1 MRVRKKNLTLKSQN
15 QQKHL
20 GFEENGLTFFLRVSF
35 FFPTLKF
42 EGPTKKNSRLI
53 KNEFDTK
60 EPTRLG
66 VGVGVTRPPLM
77 EDGGAPIPTLAHA

>member
-1 MRVRKKNLTLKSQN
+1 M
-15 QQKHL
+15 
-20 GFEENGLTFFLRVSF
+20 GFEENGLTLFLGSVCFFL
-35 FFPTLKF
+35 TLKF

-66 VGVGVTRPPLM
+66 VGVGVPNPPLT
-77 EDGGAPIPTLAHA
+77 ERTETVG